1 MNQQS
6 NLKSHGQSR
15 LPTTVFM
22 FSGQGSQ
29 YFHMGRALF
38 ERHEVFREWML
49 HLDGIARKLCRKSVV
64 DAVYYSGS
72 KADIFDRTLLT
83 HPAIFMVEY
92 SLAQSLMHAG
102 VMPDMTLG
110 ASLGAFAAAA
120 VAGFMD
126 VEDVMAATIK
136 QAVAFEACCQPGAM
150 LAVLAMP
157 PLFDERFLREHSELA
172 AVSSA
177 SHFTVATEYERCLQI
192 EAVLRDRNIVHQR
205 LPVSFAFHSRWI
217 DAAHPP
223 FQAFA
228 HSMAVKTGRIPLV
241 CCAQAAVLDELPGDF
256 LWQAVRRPVRFQEAI
271 ARLEL
276 SGPHRYVDAGPSGT
290 LAASLK
296 YALPASS
303 ASTVH
308 AILTPYGGDE
318 RNLTALARAA

>member
-1 MNQQS
+1 VS
-6 NLKSHGQSR
+6 NLKSNGPSR
-15 LPTTVFM
+15 VPKTVFM

-38 ERHEVFREWML
+38 ERPGVFREWML
-49 HLDGIARKLCRKSVV
+49 HLDGIARELCRNSVV

-72 KADIFDRTLLT
+72 KTDNFDRTLLT

-92 SLAQSLMHAG
+92 SLAQTLMHAG

-126 VEDVMAATIK
+126 VEDAMAATIK
-136 QAVAFEACCQPGAM
+136 QAVAFETYCQPGAM
-150 LAVLAMP
+150 LAVLAKP
-157 PLFDERFLREHSELA
+157 SLFDERFLREHSELA

-177 SHFTVATEYERCLQI
+177 SHFTVAAEYERCLQI
-192 EAVLRDRNIVHQR
+192 EAVLRDRDIVHQR
-205 LPVSFAFHSRWI
+205 LPVSFAFHSQWI
-217 DAAHPP
+217 DAAHRP
-223 FQAFA
+223 FQAFVD
-228 HSMAVKTGRIPLV
+228 SMAVKTGRIPLV
-241 CCAQAAVLDELPGDF
+241 CCAHATVLEELPGDF
-256 LWQAVRRPVRFQEAI
+256 LWQAARRPIFFQEAI

-290 LAASLK
+290 LAGSLK
-296 YALPASS
+296 YVLPAGS

-308 AILTPYGGDE
+308 AILTPYGRDE
-318 RNLTALARAA
+318 RNLTALLARAA